1 MFQYSNIDVNNERS
15 ASPRQDVMQ
24 KENIILIDRNIVMHG
39 GRDFQWVPTVLLFS
53 STLSFIQA

>member
-24 KENIILIDRNIVMHG
+24 KENIILIDRNIVMLG